1 MNAIGQGPKNDPG
14 GLLKFVKGLNK
25 EQADLLIAHLPTVIA
40 ILEAQGERFLRIPFQ
55 RTG

>member
-1 MNAIGQGPKNDPG
+1 MNAIGQGSTNDPG
-14 GLLKFVKGLNK
+14 VLLKFVKGLNK
-25 EQADLLIAHLPTVIA
+25 EQADLLMPHLPTVIA